1 MTGCQLQELWPPAEP
16 VTNRSVGESL
26 PVRIP
31 DGLLLVIIAATLQRL
46 EELPNLV
53 QLIFELVNPVLVRL
67 KNFFQFMA
75 IAFVL
80 SLLVAMPSLLQFSRC
95 VMGDLF

>member
-1 MTGCQLQELWPPAEP
+1 
-16 VTNRSVGESL
+16 
-26 PVRIP
+26 
-31 DGLLLVIIAATLQRL
+31 
-46 EELPNLV
+46 LPNPV

-67 KNFFQFMA
+67 KNFFQFMT

-80 SLLVAMPSLLQFSRC
+80 SLLVVTPTFVMVRFIVLMPVLLFTMPTLLQFSRC